1 MTEKQPK
8 RPRDANQWS
17 KRMLDIAASEAI
29 RLRRLSLAVPSLSQ
43 SAAQAP
49 TRDDPKEA
57 NMTQYAFVPAL
68 KALGLRIVNSVYNV
82 SLAASIAFVFLV
94 FIAAILA
101 MAIWGRV
108 IELPEFHRSISTP

>member
-1 MTEKQPK
+1 
-8 RPRDANQWS
+8 
-17 KRMLDIAASEAI
+17 LAA
-29 RLRRLSLAVPSLSQ
+29 PSLSQ

-57 NMTQYAFVPAL
+57 NMTQYAFSPVL

-94 FIAAILA
+94 FIAVILA

-108 IELPEFHRSISTP
+108 IELPEFHRSM

>member
-1 MTEKQPK
+1 VI
-8 RPRDANQWS
+8 S
-17 KRMLDIAASEAI
+17 KRRKNAPPSSGARACRLLEHPGRAI
-29 RLRRLSLAVPSLSQ
+29 QRRRLSLAAPSLSQ

-57 NMTQYAFVPAL
+57 NMTQYAFSPVL

-94 FIAAILA
+94 FIAVILA

-108 IELPEFHRSISTP
+108 IELPEFHRSM